1 MEARRQEETDE
12 ESLNAVRRGWCLGSK
27 EFKKQML
34 ERMEGHLR
42 EDHDGALRLETA
54 QAKAERI
61 IEEELDRLGWKES
74 DLACRRKNDPAKLAL
89 AARLRRETTLTLKS
103 IAARA
108 GLGSSKSANVK
119 LHVWMRANPPSAI
132 PRAGRGS
139 GAGRS
144 GKKGAPKARLKHAAR
159 QKTNQALG

>member
-1 MEARRQEETDE
+1 MR
-12 ESLNAVRRGWCLGSK
+12 LGSK
-27 EFKKQML
+27 AFKKQML
-34 ERMEGHLR
+34 ERMEGRLR

-54 QAKAERI
+54 QANAERI
-61 IEEELDRLGWKES
+61 IEEELHRLGWKES

-119 LHVWMRANPPSAI
+119 LHVWMRANPPSAT
-132 PRAGRGS
+132 PRAGQ
-139 GAGRS
+139 S
-144 GKKGAPKARLKHAAR
+144 GKKRGSKSEA
-159 QKTNQALG
+159 QAYRSE